1 MDKNSLAHTKWNCK
15 YHIVFTPKHR
25 RQVIYGKIKK
35 DIGAIL
41 RKLCEF
47 KGVEIIEASAYVDH
61 IHMLVSIPPKIAVST
76 FIRYLKGKSSLMIFD
91 RYANLKYKYGN
102 RTFWC
107 RGYYVD
113 TVGRN
118 KERIAQY
125 IKNQIEEDKIMD
137 QMTLKEYFDPF
148 NVEKK

>member
-1 MDKNSLAHTKWNCK
+1 
-15 YHIVFTPKHR
+15 
-25 RQVIYGKIKK
+25 
-35 DIGAIL
+35 
-41 RKLCEF
+41 
-47 KGVEIIEASAYVDH
+47 
-61 IHMLVSIPPKIAVST
+61 MLVSIPPKIAVST
-76 FIRYLKGKSSLMIFD
+76 FMGYLKGKSSLMIFD
-91 RYANLKYKYGN
+91 RYVNLKYKYGN

-125 IKNQIEEDKIMD
+125 IKNKIEEDKIMD

>member
-1 MDKNSLAHTKWNCK
+1 
-15 YHIVFTPKHR
+15 
-25 RQVIYGKIKK
+25 
-35 DIGAIL
+35 
-41 RKLCEF
+41 
-47 KGVEIIEASAYVDH
+47 
-61 IHMLVSIPPKIAVST
+61 MLVSIPPKIAVST
-76 FIRYLKGKSSLMIFD
+76 FMGYLKGKSSLMIFD

-148 NVEKK
+148 NVEKKKTRAILIAEWGYTQKADQIVRL